1 MVIDEVMLRGGN
13 DEDRVAVLHF
23 KHGTLISLFDG
34 HCGYESAAYAADT
47 LPQLLADHITQNIDK
62 QDIPTMMT
70 EVIESFDISLLD
82 KFTVLFDK
90 DEDFS
95 DEKWHGDAAEGFIF
109 HKHLGIKGDA
119 KFHAARCAVTGT
131 TAVIGFITKDRKHV
145 WVASLGDSDAVLAR
159 RSEDGICRLT
169 MLSARH
175 DPESEEEKKRLA
187 SEHPNEELPIWNGAL
202 LGVLRV
208 TRALGDYQL
217 KAPLNMAGRGMQWVY
232 PALLGYQVVD
242 EWATKGHVS
251 PPYMSRTP
259 EIRHADIMDGDLL
272 IFASDG
278 LRHSLPSQ
286 IEADEQWKVMLG
298 LVNGSADPRLGH
310 QCVLSSNVADGL
322 VQNVLFGSDE
332 EKMIKVI
339 DGPTY
344 RDDISVVVIKFVEVV

>member
-1 MVIDEVMLRGGN
+1 MGYQELKKSTSSSVAGMAIDEVMLRGGN

-23 KHGTLISLFDG
+23 EHGTLISLFDG
-34 HCGYESAAYAADT
+34 HCGYESAAYAVDT

-119 KFHAARCAVTGT
+119 KFHATRCAVTGT

-145 WVASLGDSDAVLAR
+145 WVASLGDSDLVLSR
-159 RSEDGICRLT
+159 KSEDGICRPT

-175 DPESEEEKKRLA
+175 GPESEEEKKRLA
-187 SEHPNEELPIWNGAL
+187 SEHPNEELPIWNGGL
-202 LGVLRV
+202 LGALRV
-208 TRALGDYQL
+208 TR
-217 KAPLNMAGRGMQWVY
+217 
-232 PALLGYQVVD
+232 GYQMVD

-278 LRHSLPSQ
+278 LRTSLPPQ
-286 IEADEQWKVMLG
+286 IEADDKWKVMLG

-332 EKMIKVI
+332 EKVQK
-339 DGPTY
+339 
-344 RDDISVVVIKFVEVV
+344 